1 MTDQLRCP
9 ECGRTKPL
17 AEFAPA
23 PSRSSGVASYC
34 RPCAKQRARDWR
46 ATARGRAASRKAAN
60 DYYRRRTRGAATCP
74 EHPGEVSPG

>member
-1 MTDQLRCP
+1 MSDQLRCP
-9 ECGRTKPL
+9 ACGQVKPL
-17 AEFAPA
+17 GEFAPA

-60 DYYRRRTRGAATCP
+60 DYYRRRVRGAAACP
-74 EHPGEVSPG
+74 DLPGETSPA